1 MKDQYYRELELEPG
15 ASPKDIKRAY
25 FKLVRKFTPEK
36 DPEKFRRIREAY
48 EKLQENPEE
57 TGPSFQEP
65 AEPFAKKCWH
75 RFFSITRVEM
85 KFCTGMPARKL
96 IDFSRTRRCFCT
108 RWFRHKERPAIQEK
122 R

>member
-65 AEPFAKKCWH
+65 AEPFAKKMLAQI
-75 RFFSITRVEM
+75 FQY
-85 KFCTGMPARKL
+85 
-96 IDFSRTRRCFCT
+96 
-108 RWFRHKERPAIQEK
+108 HKSGDEILYRDACEEAYRLFPN
-122 R
+122 